1 MRKQIE
7 SISRYI
13 FPLYDEKTSIW
24 RYGSEHQSVAAPFS
38 LLSPSQLPHSGC
50 VGQWPW
56 ALACTGY
63 ICSKRGTSEEVDP
76 PRCRNTSASAL
87 LHRTDTLFVGVGLCP
102 SVFFFHFTYGH
113 LVPSKLF
120 LALLS
125 SKSIVFSIA
134 AAWNGTRAW

>member
-24 RYGSEHQSVAAPFS
+24 RYGFEHQSVAAPFS

-102 SVFFFHFTYGH
+102 SVFFFHLWPSC
-113 LVPSKLF
+113 LVQLF

>member
-13 FPLYDEKTSIW
+13 FPLYDEKISIW
-24 RYGSEHQSVAAPFS
+24 RYGSEHQCVAAPFS
-38 LLSPSQLPHSGC
+38 LLSHYQLPHSGC

-56 ALACTGY
+56 ALACPGY
-63 ICSKRGTSEEVDP
+63 IFVASEAQAKRSILHGAETLRRQRFFTGQTPCS
-76 PRCRNTSASAL
+76 SASA
-87 LHRTDTLFVGVGLCP
+87 
-102 SVFFFHFTYGH
+102 SVRLSSFFTYGH

-134 AAWNGTRAW
+134 SAWNGTRAW